1 MPYKSNSNITR
12 DKIMKVYLTKPPRT
26 QTCNKWTSVL
36 GFGLESQFK
45 KSFKSYGSFS
55 DIALG
60 WKEK

>member
-1 MPYKSNSNITR
+1 MPYNSNSNITR

-26 QTCNKWTSVL
+26 QTSNKWTSVL
-36 GFGLESQFK
+36 GFGLESQL
-45 KSFKSYGSFS
+45 FKSYGSFS